1 MKISAKEAIE
11 EILEDK
17 GVIPNYLSMDKDGGL
32 WVWDKRPIA
41 NCDRWVCRKNS
52 RGMRINHVEINEFE
66 GKDWKDCC
74 IEYPITQGKE
84 ENLES
89 GVKEENFSKCKVQ
102 EYLELGYNLVYVPS
116 ITPEKLLESYKE
128 TVFMLVDDYEEL
140 EDNLVKVEV
149 ELDLSQKRHR
159 EDENI
164 INDHVKRIRDLE
176 KSINLYREN
185 NVRSNKR
192 MLELIAEKDNKIA
205 TLQIDI
211 DMYEQGLQNKNSVIN
226 DQKQE
231 LESIYRDLNPSDS
244 EIQKVWELMEKI
256 NDEAEIIDRKN
267 ADRFQML
274 HVNMFIGGSGSV
286 TDGHGQEFDFDNL
299 DEVITI
305 LDEFLAIVLHKQKD
319 EA

>member
-1 MKISAKEAIE
+1 
-11 EILEDK
+11 
-17 GVIPNYLSMDKDGGL
+17 
-32 WVWDKRPIA
+32 
-41 NCDRWVCRKNS
+41 
-52 RGMRINHVEINEFE
+52 
-66 GKDWKDCC
+66 
-74 IEYPITQGKE
+74 
-84 ENLES
+84 
-89 GVKEENFSKCKVQ
+89 VQ
-102 EYLELGYNLVYVPS
+102 EYLDLPGYNLVYVPRV
-116 ITPEKLLESYKE
+116 TPPSENEKLLESCKE
-128 TVFMLVDDYEEL
+128 TIFMLADDYREL
-140 EDNLVKVEV
+140 EDDLVEKELD
-149 ELDLSQKRHR
+149 LDLSQKRHV
-159 EDENI
+159 EDANI
-164 INDHVKRIRDLE
+164 INDHVRRIRELE

-185 NVRSNKR
+185 SKRSNKR

-231 LESIYRDLNPSDS
+231 LDSIYRDLYSSDS
-244 EIQKVWELMEKI
+244 EIQKVWDLMEKI

-274 HVNMFIGGSGSV
+274 HVNMFCGGSGSV

-299 DEVITI
+299 DEAITI